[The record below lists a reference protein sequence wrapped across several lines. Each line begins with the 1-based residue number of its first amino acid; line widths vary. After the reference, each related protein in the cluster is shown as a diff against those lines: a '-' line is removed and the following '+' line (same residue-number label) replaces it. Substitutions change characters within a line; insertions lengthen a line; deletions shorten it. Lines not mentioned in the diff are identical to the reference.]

1 MPLKVLGV
9 DRCVITAKHVNNLKK
24 HIEEFCW
31 DGDEGTSS
39 KEWGHDD
46 DYGWG
51 SSRGADFLVIQR
63 VSRVEFIACYS

>member
-1 MPLKVLGV
+1 MNKMPPKVLGV
-9 DRCVITAKHVNNLKK
+9 DRCVITAKHANNLKK

-46 DYGWG
+46 DYG
-51 SSRGADFLVIQR
+51 
-63 VSRVEFIACYS
+63 